1 MTVPLLPQLAPEA
14 FDMPDADK
22 LAIAGSGHPPRILI
36 LYGSLR
42 PHARCR
48 LQLVHGDDWAGT
60 DGNDFTLHLEVIED
74 RFEQPR
80 I

>member
-22 LAIAGSGHPPRILI
+22 LAIAGSEHPPRILI

-42 PHARCR
+42 P
-48 LQLVHGDDWAGT
+48 
-60 DGNDFTLHLEVIED
+60 
-74 RFEQPR
+74 
-80 I
+80 